1 MSVKR
6 GNAKRSS
13 QTQVSCGMQ
22 LCCVARILY
31 HHVQRES
38 VVLLALLPIH
48 TFNKIANF
56 WDGSLQS
63 MNHFTS
69 ANGLGV
75 LPLLDRQMNPSN
87 CPSLFQPHPFQL
99 SLCYHRNHHT
109 AKLDSPPYLECC
121 FGEFFEFNGLL
132 SIEPCAAAMKL
143 RSRFVC
149 TKVHWLIDILLLD
162 CSNCLARGEQAH
174 HSSKGGL

>member
-1 MSVKR
+1 MLFIKAFKQKPLNPVYEQPRFVHDFFFEYRTQHQLQAKCTLQLQYFGRFRSVNVSVKR

-13 QTQVSCGMQ
+13 QTRVSCGMQ

-63 MNHFTS
+63 MDHFTS

-75 LPLLDRQMNPSN
+75 FPLLDRQMNPSN

-99 SLCYHRNHHT
+99 SLCYHRNHHHGQT
-109 AKLDSPPYLECC
+109 
-121 FGEFFEFNGLL
+121 
-132 SIEPCAAAMKL
+132 
-143 RSRFVC
+143 
-149 TKVHWLIDILLLD
+149 
-162 CSNCLARGEQAH
+162 
-174 HSSKGGL
+174 